1 MEEPIHNKTN
11 HELSYCPLF
20 KGLTQ
25 HEHDD
30 FLERNV
36 KEILTFK
43 KGETIVRQGN
53 PIHFVMLLVKGSVRA
68 QMITQEGNILDV
80 NTLEAVIPLAPA
92 FIYGTKNTYPVD
104 VIAMEACTFLRISK
118 IAWLDEMAIN
128 KKLMTNFLTMNADLT
143 FYLTNKLKMI
153 SLKSLRMKLASFL
166 LEKISKEGDSIVL
179 KRTRTEL
186 AEYFGVQRQSLAR
199 TMKELEDEGIIK
211 LKGRMVKILDK
222 NRLSHG

>member
-80 NTLEAVIPLAPA
+80 NILEAVIPLAPA

-153 SLKSLRMKLASFL
+153 SLKSLRIKLASFL
-166 LEKISKEGDSIVL
+166 LENTSKEGDSIVL

-211 LKGRMVKILDK
+211 LKGRMVKILDR